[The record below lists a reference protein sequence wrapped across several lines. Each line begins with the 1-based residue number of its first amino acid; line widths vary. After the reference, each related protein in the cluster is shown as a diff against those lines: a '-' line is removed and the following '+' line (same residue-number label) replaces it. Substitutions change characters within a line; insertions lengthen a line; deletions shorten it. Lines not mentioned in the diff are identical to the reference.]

1 MASTQKKRDNTKKAA
16 PVKRDG
22 GGRKTGP
29 VRHRPPAY
37 LPDPLARG
45 IGAGAC
51 LFLALLACLGILG
64 VHGAIPDLLCKFL
77 RGLLGSGFLLA
88 VPALVWAAGLLL
100 FRRDRRPTLRLW
112 CLGWLPVAGGAFLH
126 VLLAGKDIPQTTG
139 LFGWLWDQGVQGP
152 GGGAVS
158 GLLGVLGTVG
168 FSRPGAGVIFA
179 LVFLVLLAIAAHVT
193 PGKIRA
199 AVETLRERREDWY
212 EDEEEDYYDAPP
224 IYQHPPAYEDLEVE
238 PEPIR
243 SSRSAPSR
251 SSFWPARGRKQAPD
265 LPLDDPLPQKK
276 ERQAP
281 PVQKESV
288 ERVEQVPA
296 DRSMQGRNV
305 EKGQFFDAQ
314 SSPEHLDEGL
324 DELLHQA
331 PPPLSEEAPV
341 WHSLEEPVPEAP
353 LPETLP
359 PEPPVPPAPPEA
371 VSMTTKAQRQA
382 AIQQEAQ
389 EVTQTIQETLEGGVL
404 QAYQYPALDLL
415 TQPSGESA
423 QAAHQELEGTLER
436 LSSVLTSFG
445 IDGHVTGAVQG
456 PSVTR
461 YEVALK
467 QGVRLNKL
475 TNLSDDVALALGVSS
490 VRIAPVPGK
499 ISVVG
504 IEVPNKVVI
513 PVPIREVLESP
524 AFQRHKSRVA
534 FSVGKDIGGNY
545 IVGDCSKLPHML
557 IAGTTGS
564 GKSVCINSLLI
575 SMLYKSTPQELRLI
589 MVDPKMVELGGYN
602 GIPHLLIPVVTD
614 PKKAA
619 GALQWAVTEMMKRY
633 RMFAEAGVRE
643 LSSYNHWA
651 ESQEGVEPMAK
662 VVIVIDELAD
672 LMLVA
677 AKEVEESICRVA
689 QMGRAAGMHLVIAT
703 QRPSAD
709 VITGLMKANI
719 PSRIAFAV
727 ASSLESR
734 IILDNTGAEK
744 LVGKGD
750 MLWFPLGAG
759 KPLRVQGCFI
769 SDEEV
774 AAVVES
780 VKENAPAEYDNAVME
795 QIEQHVTE
803 SEKKGKSSGG
813 GFPAG
818 EGPGEGQDELFP
830 DGVEVILE
838 VGQASVSMLQRRLK
852 LGYAR
857 AARLMDQMEE
867 KGIVGP
873 SEGAKPRQILITRD
887 QWERMKNGQEPEEP
901 DLPPVEEEILSFD
914 PIPQPYE
921 P

>member
-1 MASTQKKRDNTKKAA
+1 MASTQNRQKQTTKSAASKKDSGKKDSG
-16 PVKRDG
+16 KKDSG
-22 GGRKTGP
+22 KKKTGGRTVP
-29 VRHRPPAY
+29 LPEPYRP
-37 LPDPLARG
+37 DMLARG
-45 IGAGAC
+45 IGAAVC
-51 LFLALLACLGILG
+51 LFLALVILLGIFG
-64 VHGAIPDLLCKFL
+64 VRGIVPDLLC
-77 RGLLGSGFLLA
+77 RGLKGLVGNGFWFA
-88 VPALVWAAGLLL
+88 APALIWAAGVLLL
-100 FRRDRRPTLRLW
+100 CRERGPALRLW
-112 CLGWLPVAGGAFLH
+112 CLGLLPVAGGAFLH
-126 VLLAGKDIPQTTG
+126 VLLAGDTLPLAAG
-139 LFGWLWDQGVQGP
+139 LVGNLWDQGVQGP
-152 GGGAVS
+152 GGGVLS
-158 GLLGVLGTVG
+158 GGLGVLGAMG
-168 FSRPGAGVIFA
+168 FGRLGAGLIFA
-179 LVFLVLLAIAAHVT
+179 LVLLVLLAGAARLT
-193 PGKIRA
+193 PRKVKEAFARW
-199 AVETLRERREDWY
+199 RQRRENWY
-212 EDEEEDYYDAPP
+212 EEDEEEDDYDGYDAPP
-224 IYQHPPAYEDLEVE
+224 IHAQKPLYREVE
-238 PEPIR
+238 PETAPQRER
-243 SSRSAPSR
+243 SSL
-251 SSFWPARGRKQAPD
+251 WPGRGRKRAPD
-265 LPLDDPLPQKK
+265 LPLDDPAPRRKSRQQEPK
-276 ERQAP
+276 EETQP
-281 PVQKESV
+281 PREVPKDAAAAAVSPAA
-288 ERVEQVPA
+288 QVLKGEK
-296 DRSMQGRNV
+296 DR
-305 EKGQFFDAQ
+305 FFDSHTHVKRPDQVLTDLTLEEGPIWQ
-314 SSPEHLDEGL
+314 STGHTPAAEPPA
-324 DELLHQA
+324 A
-331 PPPLSEEAPV
+331 PPPQQ
-341 WHSLEEPVPEAP
+341 
-353 LPETLP
+353 
-359 PEPPVPPAPPEA
+359 
-371 VSMTTKAQRQA
+371 TKAQRQA

-389 EVTQTIQETLEGGVL
+389 VVEQTIQASLAEEEEQT
-404 QAYQYPALDLL
+404 YHYPSLDLL
-415 TQPSGESA
+415 TPPSGESA
-423 QAAHQELEGTLER
+423 QAAHQELEGTLQR
-436 LSSVLTSFG
+436 LGSVLTSFG
-445 IDGHVTGAVQG
+445 IDGRVTGAVQG

-461 YEVALK
+461 YEVALE

-513 PVPIREVLESP
+513 PVAIREVLASP
-524 AFQRHKSRVA
+524 AFQRHKSSVA

-589 MVDPKMVELGGYN
+589 MVDPKMVELGVYN

-633 RMFAEAGVRE
+633 RLFAEEGVRD
-643 LSSYNHWA
+643 LASYNHWA
-651 ESQEGVEPMAK
+651 ESQEGAEPMPK

-719 PSRIAFAV
+719 PSRVAFAV

-750 MLWFPLGAG
+750 MLWYPLGAG

-780 VKENAPAEYDNAVME
+780 VKENAAADYDDEVIE

-803 SEKKGKSSGG
+803 SEKKGKGG
-813 GFPAG
+813 SFPAG
-818 EGPGEGQDELFP
+818 DGPGQEQDEHFEE
-830 DGVEVILE
+830 GVEVILE
-838 VGQASVSMLQRRLK
+838 LGQASVSMLQRRLK

-857 AARLMDQMEE
+857 AARLMDQIEE

-887 QWERMKNGQEPEEP
+887 QWEAMKAGGQPAEETAP
-901 DLPPVEEEILSFD
+901 PPVEEEILTFD
-914 PIPQPYE
+914 PIPPKYE